1 MSYNKLVNGVSVPMT
16 QEEITARQAEEAAW
30 AVSKLAAVLP
40 AYYFEKLNG
49 GITVNGV
56 FIATGPEDR
65 NLIGGAVTRAVVQN
79 NDALTH
85 PYYPTGGGSVSL
97 TNAQYKA
104 LGLAIAEHVQKCLDA
119 EDTVQA
125 NIGNY
130 TTEQQIK
137 DAFDAAYAA

>member
-1 MSYNKLVNGVSVPMT
+1 MIKTREIYVNGQLSNT
-16 QEEITARQAEEAAW
+16 EQYDDGLTAEMHL
-30 AVSKLAAVLP
+30 S

-79 NDALTH
+79 NDALAH

-97 TNAQYKA
+97 TNAQYKT

-119 EDTVQA
+119 EATVQA
-125 NIGNY
+125 AIGNY

-137 DAFDAAYAA
+137 DAFDAAYSA